1 MHKIANRILCY
12 QLNCFPLQG
21 KKQKIDLRRLFA
33 FLVDVDE
40 CQSPDAC
47 HSDHVCN
54 NTVGSYTCECPLGF
68 AVDSGPQNPVNPVC
82 VGKAVILPIL
92 RFLSEIDEETSFAV
106 CRAICRHFGQMTL
119 FPIISCYFPSFF
131 YHLEIVCLDS

>member
-1 MHKIANRILCY
+1 MKLSQSTFTHRVLEISNYIHKIANRILCY
-12 QLNCFPLQG
+12 QLNCFRLQG

-82 VGKAVILPIL
+82 VGKALILNENLNLYYIANLALSL
-92 RFLSEIDEETSFAV
+92 RN
-106 CRAICRHFGQMTL
+106 
-119 FPIISCYFPSFF
+119 
-131 YHLEIVCLDS
+131 

>member
-1 MHKIANRILCY
+1 MCLKFPTICIKLPT
-12 QLNCFPLQG
+12 NCFRLQG

-82 VGKAVILPIL
+82 VGKALILNENLNLCYIANL
-92 RFLSEIDEETSFAV
+92 ALS
-106 CRAICRHFGQMTL
+106 L
-119 FPIISCYFPSFF
+119 
-131 YHLEIVCLDS
+131 